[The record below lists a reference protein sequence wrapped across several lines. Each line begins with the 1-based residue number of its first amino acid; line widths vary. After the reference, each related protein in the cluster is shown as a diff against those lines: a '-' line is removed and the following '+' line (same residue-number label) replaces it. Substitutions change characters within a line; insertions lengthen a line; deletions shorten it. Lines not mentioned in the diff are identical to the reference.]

1 VNLVLRDS
9 TAFLVAVLFSFASL
23 TSGCKS
29 TSPTQSPTAQNT
41 DRSASQPAPAEQL
54 SVDDLVAPI
63 ALYPDQLLAQVLT
76 TAANPQEVLDL
87 GNWLLQNQNLQG
99 DAMTNAAKQAGFSPS
114 AQYLA
119 LFPQV
124 VDNMCQQMDWTRQ
137 LGQAFSSDQ
146 KSVMDAVQRKRVQA
160 QQAGTLTSSPQMT
173 VDTKKADNGQPYV
186 EIQPADPKVVYVPQ
200 YNPVTIYNTQAAPAP
215 APAAAPAQT
224 TTTTS
229 TSTEKS
235 GVSTGAA
242 VAIGLLSFGVGMAV
256 GSAISNNNKYY
267 PYPAWGYHSVY
278 VVNRPYYPP
287 PYRPPAYPGYR
298 PVNGYNPP
306 PNYHWNQYNRNVN
319 VNVNNYYYNRFNN
332 TNVSTLPAN
341 NRPAYNNNA
350 ATLPANNRAAQN
362 NQSNWK
368 GQSTYQGAR
377 PTTTQGQKSGASMAN
392 AVPRNEQY
400 GQRPNNQ
407 MAANRPNAGNP
418 GSTNLAANRGNAGNP
433 GSTNPAANRGNAGN
447 AGASNLAA
455 NRPNT
460 ANAGTMNRGGDRGY
474 PAASPSTRPTPS
486 AAPAARPNPS
496 PSPSPQNRADAGGG
510 AGAFGG
516 GNAGNAR
523 QERAASDRGRSS
535 MGAAGRG
542 AGPRRGR

>member
-137 LGQAFSSDQ
+137 LGQAFSLDQ

-160 QQAGTLTSSPQMT
+160 QQAGNLTSSPQMT

-200 YNPVTIYNTQAAPAP
+200 YNPVTIYNTQAAP

-319 VNVNNYYYNRFNN
+319 VNVNNNYYNRFNN

-447 AGASNLAA
+447 AGAFNLAA

>member
-160 QQAGTLTSSPQMT
+160 QQAGNLTSSPQMT

-224 TTTTS
+224 TTSTS

-256 GSAISNNNKYY
+256 GSAISKNNNYY

-298 PVNGYNPP
+298 PVNSYNPP

-319 VNVNNYYYNRFNN
+319 VNVNNNYYNRFNN

-341 NRPAYNNNA
+341 NRPAYNNNNA
-350 ATLPANNRAAQN
+350 ATLPANNRVAQN

-377 PTTTQGQKSGASMAN
+377 PTTTRGQKSGASMAN

-418 GSTNLAANRGNAGNP
+418 GSTNL
-433 GSTNPAANRGNAGN
+433 AANRGNAGN

-516 GNAGNAR
+516 GNTGNAR

-542 AGPRRGR
+542 AGTRRGR

>member
-1 VNLVLRDS
+1 MNLVLRDS

-137 LGQAFSSDQ
+137 LGQAFSLDQ

-160 QQAGTLTSSPQMT
+160 QQAGNLTSSPQMT

-200 YNPVTIYNTQAAPAP
+200 YNPVTIYNTQAAP

-319 VNVNNYYYNRFNN
+319 VNVNNNYYNRFNN

-407 MAANRPNAGNP
+407 MAANRP
-418 GSTNLAANRGNAGNP
+418 NAGNP